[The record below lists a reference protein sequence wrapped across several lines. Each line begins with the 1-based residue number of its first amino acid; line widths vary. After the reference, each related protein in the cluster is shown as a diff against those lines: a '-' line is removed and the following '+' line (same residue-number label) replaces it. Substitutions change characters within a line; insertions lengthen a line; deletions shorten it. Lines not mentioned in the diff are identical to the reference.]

1 MTKTIFL
8 FFSFIIITASVFAK
22 SDGVLQGKLINKK
35 TGESVSF
42 ATIHIPESDFWTTSD
57 AEGKF
62 QLTEIKSSDFSI
74 EVRSLGYEF
83 YSKKYSVNQANILIV
98 PLVPVSYD
106 MPEITVL
113 ARNNNGLST
122 SSMIENAA
130 LEHIQPNSLADV
142 LQLLPGNISTNPGFN
157 AVQKISLRQVE
168 ANSNNALGTSILVD
182 DAPLSNNANL
192 QTFTTMRT
200 SDRFSTAI
208 GSSIDLR
215 QIPTENIE
223 SVEFIKGIPSV
234 VYGDLTSGAVVI
246 KTKSGYTP
254 WEVKL
259 KTNAEIKQLTVGKG
273 FTSKTKKS
281 SINFNADYLKS
292 YDDARIRYEG
302 YDRLTMDVGYS
313 KIFGITVR
321 PFTFN
326 AKVSYSQSLDNY
338 KTDPDALVAD
348 EIIKSSDNGIRFN
361 THGKWMPKF
370 ALFDYLDYAFSAT
383 YTHQQSSET
392 RYRSTSRIEA
402 ISTSLTEGENTGIFI
417 PSEQLS
423 SYTIDGKPLN
433 LFGQVTANKMLNLRS
448 GVTNKILYGF
458 DYRLDKNFGDGQ
470 IFDPA
475 SPPFLLTI
483 KTRPRDFSDI
493 PAIQNY
499 SVYLEDKF
507 TALLGSTRLEL
518 QAGLRLNNFQSS
530 GLLKGDVGF
539 YTEPRLNVQYS
550 FLSKENNLFFDKI
563 ALRFGYG
570 RTYKVPPINFLY
582 PDKAYFDFDALR
594 YYVGNKEYDTS
605 IINTRIVDTQNPDLK
620 PSGNNKLE
628 MGLIFKAKKMK
639 VSLTAFKEK
648 QFDGF
653 SFASNYFFFTYNKY
667 QLTNV
672 TPNTKPDVTQLS
684 STPTTVSDSYLKPV
698 NCQETQN
705 KGIEYVIELG
715 RINPLYTMF
724 TIDGALIRSKYIYST
739 IPYQYQPS
747 TTTSVPYMYYGVYK
761 SGEGKVSER
770 FNTNIRMVTQIPK
783 LRMVFTTTTQM
794 VWYEKHN
801 FIPYD
806 KTPAYL
812 VNADGSSTNFTESMR
827 NQPDYKQFVTLREA
841 NYFKTDIYPFILQT
855 NFRLSKDIREH
866 ARLSFYVNNFI
877 NNRPKYESSKSGSF
891 ILRNSSI
898 YFGAEIKLIL

>member
-8 FFSFIIITASVFAK
+8 FFSFIIITASVFAQ
-22 SDGVLQGKLINKK
+22 SGGVQQGKLINKK

-62 QLTEIKSSDFSI
+62 QLAEFKSSDFSI
-74 EVRSLGYEF
+74 EVRCLGYEF
-83 YSKKYSVNQANILIV
+83 YSKKYPVNQANALII

-106 MPEITVL
+106 MAEITVL

-122 SSMIENAA
+122 SSMIESAA
-130 LEHIQPNSLADV
+130 IEHIQPNSLADV
-142 LQLLPGNISTNPGFN
+142 LQLLPGNISTNPSFN

-192 QTFTTMRT
+192 QTFTTMRM

-259 KTNAEIKQLTVGKG
+259 KTNAEIKQFTVGKG

-281 SINFNADYLKS
+281 SVNFNVDYLKS
-292 YDDARIRYEG
+292 FDDARIRYEG

-313 KIFGITVR
+313 KIFGSTLR

-326 AKVSYSQSLDNY
+326 AKVSYSQSLDNF

-348 EIIKSSDNGIRFN
+348 EIIESSENGIRFN

-370 ALFDYLDYAFSAT
+370 TLFDYLDYAFSAT

-402 ISTSLTEGENTGIFI
+402 ISTSLTEGENIGIFI

-423 SYTIDGKPLN
+423 SYTIDGVPLN

-483 KTRPRDFSDI
+483 KTRPRNFRDI

-530 GLLKGDVGF
+530 GLLKSDVGF
-539 YTEPRLNVQYS
+539 YSEPRLNVQYS

-563 ALRFGYG
+563 ALRFGFG
-570 RTYKVPPINFLY
+570 RTYKVPPISYLY
-582 PDKAYFDFDALR
+582 PDNAYFDFDALR

-605 IINTRIVDTQNPDLK
+605 IINTRIVDTKNPDLK

-653 SFASNYFFFTYNKY
+653 NFASNYFFFTYNKY

-684 STPTTVSDSYLKPV
+684 STPTTVSVYYLKPV

-724 TIDGALIRSKYIYST
+724 TFDGALIRSKYIYST

-747 TTTSVPYMYYGVYK
+747 TTTSVPYLYYGVYK

-801 FIPYD
+801 YIPYD
-806 KTPAYL
+806 KAPAYL
-812 VNADGSSTNFTESMR
+812 VNADGSITNFTESMR
-827 NQPDYKQFVTLREA
+827 VQPDFKQFVTLRDA
-841 NYFKTDIYPFILQT
+841 SYYKIDIYPFILQT